1 MLGSYP
7 LRRTP
12 TRERQFRIVKWSP
25 TIPPTS
31 PHTDPQHGLD
41 GVAIPGIGDG
51 LMDSATRIQYID
63 GKLMQLRIAS
73 DLQYI
78 VDTAAGDLDD
88 AGGDV
93 LMARSPALPENLDY
107 LTAPPFSP

>member
-63 GKLMQLRIAS
+63 SKLSKSSGARTRLRSVARTPES
-73 DLQYI
+73 R
-78 VDTAAGDLDD
+78 AR
-88 AGGDV
+88 
-93 LMARSPALPENLDY
+93 MADSP
-107 LTAPPFSP
+107 